1 MFQSIDV
8 DSGTSVW
15 ETAQLRKFALPY
27 HSGQNVIVA
36 LLRKVTKGFVDISLS
51 FSKLSGFYH
60 G

>member
-1 MFQSIDV
+1 
-8 DSGTSVW
+8 
-15 ETAQLRKFALPY
+15 LRKFALPY